1 MAPIQTA
8 PSANFAEATAP
19 PALRGLSAA
28 EAALRLR
35 EEGPNRLVQRER
47 LRTLSA
53 LLAAVADP
61 MALMLA
67 AAGAVYFLLGDA
79 RDGAILLISLV
90 PVLGVDVALD
100 LRSRAALRKLAEAVS
115 PLARVLR
122 GAAEQEIASE
132 GVVRGDLCP

>member
-122 GAAEQEIASE
+122 GAAEQEIA
-132 GVVRGDLCP
+132 